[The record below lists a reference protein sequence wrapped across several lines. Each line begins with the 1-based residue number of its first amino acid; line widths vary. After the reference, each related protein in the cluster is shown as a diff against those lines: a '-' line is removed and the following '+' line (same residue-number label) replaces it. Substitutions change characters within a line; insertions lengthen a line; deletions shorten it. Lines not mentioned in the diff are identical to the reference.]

1 MKAQNKIDFVQ
12 ENGIIKENFHEN
24 TEDGK
29 RTKFFYQIIKFILII
44 KAKRNTMNVISCFT
58 KLFFDTNGQLNS
70 RCLISKQWLMP
81 TEHGKQM
88 IE

>member
-29 RTKFFYQIIKFILII
+29 RTKFSIK
-44 KAKRNTMNVISCFT
+44 
-58 KLFFDTNGQLNS
+58 
-70 RCLISKQWLMP
+70 
-81 TEHGKQM
+81 
-88 IE
+88 

>member
-1 MKAQNKIDFVQ
+1 MKIPKMESEQSFLSNNSIYTHHKQ
-12 ENGIIKENFHEN
+12 KP
-24 TEDGK
+24 
-29 RTKFFYQIIKFILII
+29 
-44 KAKRNTMNVISCFT
+44 KRNTMNVISCFT